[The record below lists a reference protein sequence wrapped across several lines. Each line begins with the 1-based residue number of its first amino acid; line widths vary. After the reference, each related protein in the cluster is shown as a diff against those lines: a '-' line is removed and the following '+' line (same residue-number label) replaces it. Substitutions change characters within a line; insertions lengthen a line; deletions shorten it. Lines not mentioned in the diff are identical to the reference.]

1 MSHSAVLI
9 IPAALKP
16 QADAVGQAMEWGEVS
31 YTIALT
37 NDPETGEVTHY
48 ASRTDVSAV
57 FIYTLRL
64 AKGDVLTVPDDLAV
78 DVAFLQ
84 AALAAAPS
92 DVVDPVIA
100 ALIADFSPDP
110 TYEGDDPPSVL
121 WGRAHLD
128 AVLDN
133 WSFRRIA

>member
-1 MSHSAVLI
+1 MQHSAILI
-9 IPAALKP
+9 IPAAMKV
-16 QADAVGQAMEWGEVS
+16 QADAVGAAMGWGEVS

-48 ASRTDVSAV
+48 AARSDVSEQLIRWV
-57 FIYTLRL
+57 RGLGPL
-64 AKGDVLTVPDDLAV
+64 PDP
-78 DVAFLQ
+78 
-84 AALAAAPS
+84 AAQ
-92 DVVDPVIA
+92 PVID

-128 AVLDN
+128 AVLAAQGL
-133 WSFRRIA
+133 FEVAAG